1 MANFLNTNFVKEL
14 HPTSSKNSKTLDTYV
29 NVIDDF
35 KTNLMWLSIFVPCV
49 DGVGMRLPVNYR
61 QVLQA
66 NYFAQDKDRKTIH
79 DSVYTP
85 DGDTFQNSPIKIAFF
100 AGFSTTTSDSNTLN
114 LNSVSMIDVN
124 ASEANLQQKRDGV
137 DIDYSNMTLSMES
150 MHCLWP
156 RQDDL
161 RDFLYL
167 LGYHP
172 YKNLCAGNH
181 DFPWNEILGLFN
193 EKTLDDTDVLK
204 HMLRK
209 LSLSFLHSDNLD
221 IFANLANFKSFIQ
234 FMTPIF
240 SSTIEGDHRIELST
254 RLMYGIALKEEAP
267 FLKRGESSQFRPLPF
282 NSTVYK
288 PIQTVVYLPAESAS
302 ALGPAVTAHLRE
314 LSRKTA
320 DQKTLYI
327 RDSWRSLFS
336 SIYNALDK
344 DQIFGTFLYKTQKEL
359 YEESLHPRQQPK
371 CKARSNRQRL
381 SEVIADVIFAENPT
395 ATLATTNMPKP
406 PDLGTFK
413 NGFAHNAWTVM
424 DNNLFSTVSKIGVC
438 FDSFAF
444 YQLYFSNIFGTSVAF
459 FLNC

>member
-1 MANFLNTNFVKEL
+1 
-14 HPTSSKNSKTLDTYV
+14 
-29 NVIDDF
+29 
-35 KTNLMWLSIFVPCV
+35 
-49 DGVGMRLPVNYR
+49 
-61 QVLQA
+61 
-66 NYFAQDKDRKTIH
+66 
-79 DSVYTP
+79 
-85 DGDTFQNSPIKIAFF
+85 
-100 AGFSTTTSDSNTLN
+100 
-114 LNSVSMIDVN
+114 
-124 ASEANLQQKRDGV
+124 
-137 DIDYSNMTLSMES
+137 
-150 MHCLWP
+150 
-156 RQDDL
+156 
-161 RDFLYL
+161 
-167 LGYHP
+167 
-172 YKNLCAGNH
+172 
-181 DFPWNEILGLFN
+181 
-193 EKTLDDTDVLK
+193 
-204 HMLRK
+204 
-209 LSLSFLHSDNLD
+209 
-221 IFANLANFKSFIQ
+221 
-234 FMTPIF
+234 
-240 SSTIEGDHRIELST
+240 
-254 RLMYGIALKEEAP
+254 LKEEAP

-424 DNNLFSTVSKIGVC
+424 D
-438 FDSFAF
+438 SFAF

-459 FLNC
+459 FKNC